1 MPRVSIWFVRSS
13 LIALLLGVT
22 LGAVLL
28 GAKGL
33 SAGPALWFL
42 LPAHLE
48 LVLVGWMLQLAMGVA
63 QWILPR
69 FGARGA
75 ARGTTPAW
83 IAYVAL
89 NVGVLCVVVTTVLS
103 GPLAGEL
110 RWVGRV
116 AEVGAVAAFVVSVWS
131 RVRASGISAM

>member
-1 MPRVSIWFVRSS
+1 MPRVSIWFVRTS
-13 LIALLLGVT
+13 LLALLVGVT
-22 LGAVLL
+22 LGAVML

-33 SAGPALWFL
+33 GAAPAVWFL

-75 ARGTTPAW
+75 ARGSAAAW

-89 NVGVLCVVVTTVLS
+89 NAGVLCVVVTATLS
-103 GPLAGEL
+103 GPLAGAL
-110 RWVGRV
+110 QWMGRL

>member
-1 MPRVSIWFVRSS
+1 MPLVSIWFVRTS
-13 LIALLLGVT
+13 LLSLLMGVT

-33 SAGPALWFL
+33 GDAPAVWFL

-48 LVLVGWMLQLAMGVA
+48 LVLIGWMLQLAMGVA

-75 ARGTTPAW
+75 ARGNRPAW
-83 IAYVAL
+83 IAYGAL
-89 NVGVLCVVVTTVLS
+89 NAGLLCVVAASALS
-103 GPLAGEL
+103 GQEAGGL
-110 RWVGRV
+110 LWTGRMLE
-116 AEVGAVAAFVVSVWS
+116 AGAVAAFVVSVWS
-131 RVRASGISAM
+131 RVRPSGISAM